1 MPMGK
6 RCTRHAAHRRHVSGG
21 LTFTAVSAGTSYTC
35 GLVGVGEAFCWGYN
49 LDGQL
54 GDGTSGGG
62 NDRLTPTAVTG
73 GLTFTTVSAGRIS
86 TCGLLS
92 DGSAYCWGNNIAG
105 QLGDGSTTSSSVPV
119 LVMSP

>member
-21 LTFTAVSAGTSYTC
+21 LTFTAVSAGGNHTC
-35 GLVGVGEAFCWGYN
+35 GLVGEAFCWGYN

-62 NDRLTPTAVTG
+62 NDRLTHVELRVPNGTCRPFAYRCCSR
-73 GLTFTTVSAGRIS
+73 LFRTT
-86 TCGLLS
+86 TQLS
-92 DGSAYCWGNNIAG
+92 IR
-105 QLGDGSTTSSSVPV
+105 
-119 LVMSP
+119 